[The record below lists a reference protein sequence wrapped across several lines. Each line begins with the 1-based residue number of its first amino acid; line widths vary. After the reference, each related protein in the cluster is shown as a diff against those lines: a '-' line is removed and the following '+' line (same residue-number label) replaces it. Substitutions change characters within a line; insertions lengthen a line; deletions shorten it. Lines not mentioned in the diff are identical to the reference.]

1 MVNMSHQTAG
11 FAPYR
16 LDNCSPEVL
25 HVRQAQHTFLQA
37 ALVKLKGTPS
47 KKPSPETQLT
57 LSVEEP
63 ASMED
68 ESIRACTR
76 DVSFLIIRGGLSNHN
91 ITAQLPT

>member
-37 ALVKLKGTPS
+37 ERLSSSREHFTRNPKSRSTADSLSGAS
-47 KKPSPETQLT
+47 KSE
-57 LSVEEP
+57 
-63 ASMED
+63 
-68 ESIRACTR
+68 
-76 DVSFLIIRGGLSNHN
+76 G
-91 ITAQLPT
+91 